1 MPSAFASATPPA
13 PPQAPPHADD
23 VAGRYAAR
31 AARADAAAAH
41 EEGRSRR
48 ISRLRLL
55 TAGVVVAGGVLW
67 ALGRFGV
74 VAPGLVGVGLG
85 AFIALAVRH
94 AAVERRRERAAG
106 LAGLNRDGR
115 ARVERRWND
124 LPAGWQPGGL
134 DDHAY
139 AGDLDVYGHASVAQL
154 LGPVHTPTGRR
165 LLASWLLD
173 IDTTTPEA
181 IRERQ
186 GAAAELAPALEFRQ
200 DLTLA
205 ASAIGAAA
213 AGEDLGAF
221 VAWAEGESWL
231 ARRPWIP
238 VLAVLLGA
246 LTCTLAILDYAGAA
260 DPWWIVTGTLG
271 WILRGLVQTPLE
283 ATNAGAGGERALR
296 GWSALVEL
304 IHRARWTSSGL
315 AGARGVLEREH
326 VGGALGTLEQLVQLA
341 DFRLSTYLYLPIQ
354 TLTLWDLHVWWGLE
368 RWRVRHGPHV
378 RAWLEAIGRVE
389 ALAAL
394 ASLAHDQPDWC
405 YPVLHASPPAHDLRI
420 DAAALGH
427 PLLPDVTRVA
437 NDVSVGPKGRFLLV
451 TGSNM
456 SGKSTLMRALGVN
469 LVLAHA
475 GAPVCARSFSAP
487 LVALHTSMRV
497 ADSLERGLSLF
508 MASLVRLERIVRAA
522 RDATQARP
530 VCYLLDEVLQGT
542 NSAER
547 RVAVATI
554 VDHLLASWAIGVVTT
569 HDLELARDPA
579 FAAHAESVHLQ
590 ETLTG
595 EGDAVRMTFDYR
607 LRPGPASGGNALQLL
622 RLLGLQ

>member
-1 MPSAFASATPPA
+1 MVRWPAMHASV
-13 PPQAPPHADD
+13 DS
-23 VAGRYAAR
+23 VAAHYAAR
-31 AARADAAAAH
+31 AVRADADAAAEAA
-41 EEGRSRR
+41 RSRT
-48 ISRLRLL
+48 ISHLRLL
-55 TAGVVVAGGVLW
+55 TAAIAATAGVLW

-74 VAPGLVGVGLG
+74 VAPVAFGIGAG
-85 AFIALAVRH
+85 AFIALAIRH
-94 AAVERRRERAAG
+94 AAVERRRERAEGQAR
-106 LAGLNRDGR
+106 LNRDGH

-124 LPAGWQPGGL
+124 LPAGWQPDGL
-134 DDHAY
+134 DDHTY
-139 AGDLDVYGHASVAQL
+139 AGDLDLFGHASVAQL
-154 LGPVHTPTGRR
+154 AGPVHTPTGRR
-165 LLASWLLD
+165 LLAGWLLA
-173 IDTTTPEA
+173 IEAATPEA
-181 IRERQ
+181 VRERQ
-186 GAAAELAPALEFRQ
+186 AAAAELAPALDFRQ

-205 ASAIGAAA
+205 ARAIGASS
-213 AGEDLGAF
+213 GGQDLGAF

-231 ARRPWIP
+231 AQRPWIP
-238 VLAVLLGA
+238 VLAIALGVV
-246 LTCTLAILDYAGAA
+246 TSTLAVLQYVDVVAW
-260 DPWWIVTGTLG
+260 PWWMAAGTLG
-271 WILRGLVQTPLE
+271 WLLRGLVQVPLE

-296 GWSALVEL
+296 GWSALVHL
-304 IHRARWTSSGL
+304 IHRARWQAPAL
-315 AGARGVLEREH
+315 AAARGRLEREH
-326 VGGALGTLEQLVQLA
+326 VRGALAGLEQLVQLA

-368 RWRVRHGPHV
+368 RWRARHGRHV
-378 RAWLEAIGRVE
+378 REWLEAIGRVE

-394 ASLAHDQPDWC
+394 GSLAHDHPQWR
-405 YPVLHASPPAHDLRI
+405 YPALHASPSADTLRI
-420 DAAALGH
+420 DAAGLGH
-427 PLLPDVTRVA
+427 PLLPDTTRVV

-475 GAPVCARSFSAP
+475 GAPVCAASFSAP
-487 LVALHTSMRV
+487 LVSLHTSMRV

-522 RDATQARP
+522 REATPARP

-595 EGDAVRMTFDYR
+595 EGDAVTMTFDYR
-607 LRPGPASGGNALQLL
+607 LQPGPASGGNALQLL